1 LTGNLSHTSNTMDG
15 MPQAVATAAEQIA
28 DYAGLTMD
36 VIDPQ
41 TGVVNTAQ
49 IFVAA
54 LGASSYTFAC
64 AVQSQDLSLLR
75 RSQRHP
81 HVRQP

>member
-1 LTGNLSHTSNTMDG
+1 MDDK
-15 MPQAVATAAEQIA
+15 PQAVATAAEQIV

-49 IFVAA
+49 IFVAT
-54 LGASSYTFAC
+54 LGAYSYTFAC
-64 AVQSQDLSLLR
+64 AVQGQEPPRGCPARQDLSLLR

-81 HVRQP
+81 RTWQP